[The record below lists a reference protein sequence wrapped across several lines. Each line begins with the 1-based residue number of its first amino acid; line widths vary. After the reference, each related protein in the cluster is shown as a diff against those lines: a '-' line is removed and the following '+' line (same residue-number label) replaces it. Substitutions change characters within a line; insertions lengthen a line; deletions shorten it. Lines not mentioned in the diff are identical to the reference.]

1 MRKIIILFLLII
13 INITLFLYLKKTI
26 AEQYSMNI
34 KIKPNS
40 LIYQFKE
47 ILIEDTDSFE
57 LKDYIGF
64 VDQNSSCS
72 HYFDDEKLIVKYGG
86 KTYSFDYEI
95 KEPEVIEK
103 VVIKEVIVEKEVH
116 SQIKPADNH
125 HEETISYDEEEDY
138 FYLTKSSDSFSC
150 GTDIS
155 TIISTIQ
162 QYLVTNKRVTVDY
175 SDLNPYQSGNYIV
188 RFISDS
194 QELEFSVEI
203 IQEILVFI

>member
-1 MRKIIILFLLII
+1 M
-13 INITLFLYLKKTI
+13 KK
-26 AEQYSMNI
+26 A
-34 KIKPNS
+34 
-40 LIYQFKE
+40 L
-47 ILIEDTDSFE
+47 
-57 LKDYIGF
+57 
-64 VDQNSSCS
+64 VV
-72 HYFDDEKLIVKYGG
+72 DDEKLIVKYGG

-116 SQIKPADNH
+116 SQIKPDDNH
-125 HEETISYDEEEDY
+125 HEETISYDIEEDY

-203 IQEILVFI
+203 I